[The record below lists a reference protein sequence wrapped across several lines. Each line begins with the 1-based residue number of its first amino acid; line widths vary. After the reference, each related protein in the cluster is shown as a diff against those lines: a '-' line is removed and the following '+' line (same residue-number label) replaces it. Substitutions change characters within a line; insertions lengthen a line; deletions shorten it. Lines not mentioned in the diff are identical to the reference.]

1 MLIEQENS
9 LALSV
14 CYASQ
19 LGCSLHPENRP
30 PYTVLLSVYIQ
41 LDVEAGFNPFSKNTV
56 PFGGP
61 SVGQNHDSKCDRARR
76 DTEGEEEDDAVP
88 VQQQQQQRGDLIS
101 LPARWGPEHQLRC
114 SGHAFH
120 GRKEC
125 DTHGGAGEN
134 GSWAPAA
141 SCARLDEVH
150 GNATFDESID

>member
-61 SVGQNHDSKCDRARR
+61 SVGQNHDSKCTEGDRARR

-88 VQQQQQQRGDLIS
+88 VQ
-101 LPARWGPEHQLRC
+101 
-114 SGHAFH
+114 
-120 GRKEC
+120 
-125 DTHGGAGEN
+125 
-134 GSWAPAA
+134 
-141 SCARLDEVH
+141 LDEVH
-150 GNATFDESID
+150 GNATFDESIY